1 MNVVRRRNKNTAE
14 AKIEI
19 GETTAC
25 ETSTINVVVDDQKKI
40 NNVVSKTKHF
50 PVSSSNVG
58 CCACLKRLCCH
69 GLTDTDDLILR
80 RERERLNKHLDKED
94 EVLSGQDKCMM
105 VIGEAFL
112 TLWKFPKC
120 DSCYQHPAI
129 KWTYFVFQILIFSG
143 SLLSTMILPELLR
156 AFCVDSSLLR
166 STSANEFHCPSV
178 QAHLKHSQ
186 YTQNIT
192 GYAGLY
198 LSFFL
203 LCFCFCF
210 WLATCI

>member
-1 MNVVRRRNKNTAE
+1 MNVVRRRNKNITAE
-14 AKIEI
+14 AKNEI
-19 GETTAC
+19 GETTIC
-25 ETSTINVVVDDQKKI
+25 ETLTISVAVDDHTKI
-40 NNVVSKTKHF
+40 NNVVSKATDF
-50 PVSSSNVG
+50 PVSSSHVG
-58 CCACLKRLCCH
+58 GCACLKRLCCH

-166 STSANEFHCPSV
+166 STSANEFHCSSV
-178 QAHLKHSQ
+178 QEQLKHSHSQ
-186 YTQNIT
+186 
-192 GYAGLY
+192 
-198 LSFFL
+198 FL
-203 LCFCFCF
+203 TFQSK
-210 WLATCI
+210 